1 MHHIIT
7 KKYCLWEKPNVKLH
21 VMIMWN
27 RTSFSLSVFFY
38 FVTRSK
44 YFFSKNISIFI
55 IVLLIIKSVSYF
67 KKYVIVSKHYAL
79 FNQGRYMVVIIS
91 KWVNQWN
98 CIDKWRWNGS
108 IFLWFFC
115 VGWIDCYDVSIYMYV
130 V

>member
-7 KKYCLWEKPNVKLH
+7 KNTVCGRNQMLNF
-21 VMIMWN
+21 MWWSCEIG
-27 RTSFSLSVFFY
+27 RHFHFQFFVY
-38 FVTRSK
+38 FVSRSK
-44 YFFSKNISIFI
+44 YFFFSKNISIFI

-108 IFLWFFC
+108 IFLRFFC
-115 VGWIDCYDVSIYMYV
+115 VGWIDCYDVSICT
-130 V
+130 